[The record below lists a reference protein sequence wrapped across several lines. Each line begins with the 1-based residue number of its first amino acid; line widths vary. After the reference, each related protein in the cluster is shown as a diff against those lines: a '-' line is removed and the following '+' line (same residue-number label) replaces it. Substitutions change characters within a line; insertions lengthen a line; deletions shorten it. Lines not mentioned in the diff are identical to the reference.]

1 MWSAFP
7 ADNQDDWEP
16 STSAGPGGMRHSHP
30 LRTFDP
36 ALCVFR
42 TLCDRAKTPEGPL
55 ACETRSSERPPV
67 QPSVRPNLVDRTKF
81 QAEQAD
87 GLASLAHSISPSSAR
102 A

>member
-16 STSAGPGGMRHSHP
+16 STSAGPGGMRHGHP

-42 TLCDRAKTPEGPL
+42 TLCDRAKTARGP
-55 ACETRSSERPPV
+55 ANPV
-67 QPSVRPNLVDRTKF
+67 LRTTQPSVRPNLVDRTKF